1 MSKPRISYVDPSTID
16 DPAMIAEFERCARE
30 GTPRPESQAI
40 RAHVPATFWSFANT
54 WRDVFKNGVADH
66 KIKEL
71 CRIYVSRSVLCEFC
85 GNQRSI
91 KAAKSGLREDDYSD
105 LINFESSTRYD
116 ERQKAALAYAEA
128 ITWDLPAG
136 DELWDRLHKHFS
148 EPELVEIGYFVAITM
163 GQQRWLRTL
172 NIEHHQIMAGTDGI
186 DGARLRDFRCPE
198 TFKAGRRLLGKGQ
211 LKTRKAGSRVTSQAT
226 AATAIRKAPASQ
238 GAKDEPR
245 IRVRGLGK
253 HYGALEVFRNIDFD
267 VGEREIVAI
276 VGPSGCGKTTLLRC
290 IDGLLPHD
298 AGEIWVG
305 QERVTEPIAGVAM
318 VFQHFGLFPWK
329 TVFENVAYGL
339 RMAGAPKAEIERK
352 VPEFIKLVGL
362 GGFENAFPYQMSGGM
377 QQRCGLARALAVE
390 PNVLLMD
397 EPFAAVDAQTR
408 EILQFELLRIWDQRP
423 TAMIFVTHSIEEAVL
438 LGHRVIVLKGR
449 PSSIHETIT
458 IDLPSPRTRETLREP
473 RFAELRERVWTTLM
487 REAREAEFQ
496 LER

>member
-1 MSKPRISYVDPSTID
+1 
-16 DPAMIAEFERCARE
+16 
-30 GTPRPESQAI
+30 
-40 RAHVPATFWSFANT
+40 
-54 WRDVFKNGVADH
+54 
-66 KIKEL
+66 
-71 CRIYVSRSVLCEFC
+71 
-85 GNQRSI
+85 
-91 KAAKSGLREDDYSD
+91 
-105 LINFESSTRYD
+105 
-116 ERQKAALAYAEA
+116 
-128 ITWDLPAG
+128 
-136 DELWDRLHKHFS
+136 
-148 EPELVEIGYFVAITM
+148 
-163 GQQRWLRTL
+163 
-172 NIEHHQIMAGTDGI
+172 
-186 DGARLRDFRCPE
+186 
-198 TFKAGRRLLGKGQ
+198 
-211 LKTRKAGSRVTSQAT
+211 VTTQAT
-226 AATAIRKAPASQ
+226 AASAIRKAPASQ
-238 GAKDEPR
+238 ASKDQPR

-267 VGEREIVAI
+267 VGEREIVAV

-298 AGEIWVG
+298 VGEIWVG
-305 QERVTEPIAGVAM
+305 QQRVTEPIAGVAM

-458 IDLPSPRTRETLREP
+458 IDLPAPRMRETLREP
-473 RFAELRERVWTTLM
+473 RFAELRERVWNTLM